1 MKSVRLLVVLM
12 AVCFFSTSVFA
23 GVFKCKDEYGK
34 TAYQSA
40 PCAEENEAHEI
51 DVKTGGIT
59 NLAIEKGKRAA
70 ALELI
75 KQQQAE
81 KQKMLVLMATRKKEA
96 AEQSALNQ
104 QLIKNNPK
112 QYSAF
117 AIPPYKIDKLSTL
130 VERYKDRL
138 PEIEKFRRLAAQKA
152 LATGECNRV
161 EVDELS
167 VNSKP
172 GELVFSIDCSTAKNF
187 KFNEAELLK

>member
-1 MKSVRLLVVLM
+1 MKLVRLLVVLM
-12 AVCFFSTSVFA
+12 AVSFFSTSIFA
-23 GVFKCKDEYGK
+23 GVFKCKDENGK

-40 PCAEENEAHEI
+40 PCAEENEAHAI
-51 DVKTGGIT
+51 DVKTGGVT
-59 NLAIEKGKRAA
+59 NLAIEKSKRAA
-70 ALELI
+70 ALDLI
-75 KQQQAE
+75 KQQDAE
-81 KQKMLVLMATRKKEA
+81 KQKILKLVAIRKKDA

-117 AIPPYKIDKLSTL
+117 AIPPYQTEKLTAL

-167 VNSKP
+167 VDSKP
-172 GELVFSIDCSTAKNF
+172 GQLVFSVDCSTAKTFN
-187 KFNEAELLK
+187 FNETELLK